1 MIGANMPGGYVVRD
15 ANRQAL
21 VYVYSRGNAA
31 LLTLPHQE
39 WVMREQLIGVACA
52 TTALGCLMSNSL
64 NAQTANQEIKKC
76 VEGAFALEEFKKDGV
91 VYRSPQIAG
100 RYVVLDGTVS
110 FIFHDRTQQSTQ
122 ISYVGFGPYTI
133 DATAYAYH
141 YDDYARYT
149 SSSGGT
155 SVSRQSPW
163 DGMMSF
169 KLVVEQDGIHLRNAE
184 AQVDFQC
191 SPDTLLI
198 ILGPEGNYRKYRRLK
213 SE

>member
-1 MIGANMPGGYVVRD
+1 
-15 ANRQAL
+15 
-21 VYVYSRGNAA
+21 
-31 LLTLPHQE
+31 
-39 WVMREQLIGVACA
+39 MREQLIGVVCA
-52 TTALGCLMSNSL
+52 ATALGCVMPTSL
-64 NAQTANQEIKKC
+64 NAQTVNPEIKKC
-76 VEGAFALEEFKKDGV
+76 VEGAFAVEEFKKDGV
-91 VYRSPQIAG
+91 IYSSPQIAG
-100 RYVVLDGTVS
+100 RYMVLDGTVS

-122 ISYVGFGPYTI
+122 ISYIGFGHYTI

-141 YDDYARYT
+141 YDDYVRYT
-149 SSSGGT
+149 SSSGLT

-169 KLVVEQDGIHLRNAE
+169 KLVVEQDGMHLRNAQ
-184 AQVDFQC
+184 AHVDFQC